1 MVCPGSILY
10 YSGGAGGSRL
20 MYVYYSKSLPL
31 EILRTTTRTV
41 PRVHVQRVAIWPTLL
56 VRSLGVYINI

>member
-1 MVCPGSILY
+1 MVYPGSILY

-41 PRVHVQRVAIWPTLL
+41 PRVHAKGGYLDNPFSPQ
-56 VRSLGVYINI
+56 LGCIYI